1 MRIEGP
7 WTWRSRKT
15 AIVAGGA
22 VLLAIAIGFALLGKP
37 HAKVG
42 EAAQQSATIAAQPFV
57 ATLGVAGQVA
67 AGDIV
72 AVVAPFDGR
81 VTKVNFEFGDPVQQD
96 QVLATLDTTEIG
108 QRRDEA
114 EAEFLKATQ
123 SAAELA
129 NWSNGAEVSQA
140 RRGETSAATELEDTN
155 RKISETR
162 TLFDRGLVA
171 RDELDNLVQQ
181 QRSQTS
187 ALAAA
192 RQDLAE
198 TLKRGAGANR
208 RVADIELHTA
218 QARLEELQTQF
229 AGASLRAP
237 TAGVI
242 VRPPGEKADTASPAV
257 HAGMSLTRGQLIAAI
272 ARPGGLTVSF
282 QLSEADANRVR
293 PGQRVEAT
301 GPGFAGMSLPGV
313 VATVARDATPA
324 TGDTAVS
331 FAATARL
338 DPLTPAQA
346 AVIRIG
352 MTANVMIDLYRNPSA
367 LTAPPGAIQ
376 GTAPD
381 TFVMVKDTRSGQLRR
396 VAVQI
401 GQTAADG
408 VEILSGLK
416 PGDVVVWTP
425 DSTGDSDDKGS

>member
-1 MRIEGP
+1 M
-7 WTWRSRKT
+7 
-15 AIVAGGA
+15 A
-22 VLLAIAIGFALLGKP
+22 VLLAFVVGIALFGKP

-42 EAAQQSATIAAQPFV
+42 EAAQQSVTIAARPFV
-57 ATLGVAGQVA
+57 ATLSVAGQIA

-81 VTKVNFEFGDPVQQD
+81 VTNVKFEFGDPVQQD

-114 EAEFLKATQ
+114 EAVYLKAAQ

-140 RRGETSAATELEDTN
+140 RRGESAATTELEDTN

-171 RDELDNLVQQ
+171 RDELDSLVQQ
-181 QRSQTS
+181 QRSQAS

-208 RVADIELHTA
+208 RVVDIELHTA
-218 QARLEELQTQF
+218 QARLDELQSQL
-229 AGASLRAP
+229 AGAALRAP
-237 TAGVI
+237 SAGVI
-242 VRPPGEKADTASPAV
+242 VRQPGEKADTASPTV
-257 HAGMSLTRGQLIAAI
+257 HAGMSLTHGQLIAAI

-293 PGQRVEAT
+293 PGQHVDVT
-301 GPGFAGMSLPGV
+301 GPGFEGKSLPGV
-313 VATVARDATPA
+313 VATVAREATPA

-338 DPLTPAQA
+338 GTLTQAQA
-346 AVIRIG
+346 TVIRIG
-352 MTANVMIDLYRNPSA
+352 MTATVTIDLYRNPSA

-381 TFVMVKDTRSGQLRR
+381 TFVMVKATRSGQLRR

-401 GQTAADG
+401 GQTAPDG

-425 DSTGDSDDKGS
+425 DTTGDSDDKGS